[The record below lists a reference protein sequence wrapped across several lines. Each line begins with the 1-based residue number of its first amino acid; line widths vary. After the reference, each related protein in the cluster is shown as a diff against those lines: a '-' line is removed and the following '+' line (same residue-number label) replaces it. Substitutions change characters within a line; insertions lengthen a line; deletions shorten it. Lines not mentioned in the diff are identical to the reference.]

1 MTALRSVV
9 DESVLL
15 SMELVVLLPCRVVV
29 LSLAIIAALLPLSV
43 CPFSGQLSSLSSSG
57 GRRGGE
63 EPLAAPMLL
72 LVSDAAAAA
81 APSSSSLTE
90 SVGGRDRTSIL
101 QSEMTETEQCCEGK
115 IEIQSKLRGHW
126 AREGKRDGIFLKTTQ
141 IVLRSRSVF
150 YRLHFFCRLLLQLL

>member
-15 SMELVVLLPCRVVV
+15 SIELVVLLPCMVVV

>member
-90 SVGGRDRTSIL
+90 SVGGRDRTAIL

-126 AREGKRDGIFLKTTQ
+126 AREGTRDGIFLKTTQ
-141 IVLRSRSVF
+141 IVLRSRSFF
-150 YRLHFFCRLLLQLL
+150 YRLQFFCRLLLQLL

>member
-1 MTALRSVV
+1 MAALRSVV

>member
-1 MTALRSVV
+1 MV

-126 AREGKRDGIFLKTTQ
+126 ASEGKRDGIFLKTTQ

>member
-1 MTALRSVV
+1 MV

-29 LSLAIIAALLPLSV
+29 LSLAIIAALLLLSV

-81 APSSSSLTE
+81 PSSSSLTE

-115 IEIQSKLRGHW
+115 IEIPSKLRGHW
-126 AREGKRDGIFLKTTQ
+126 ASEGMHDRIFLTTQ
-141 IVLRSRSVF
+141 IVMRSRSVF
-150 YRLHFFCRLLLQLL
+150 YRLHFFAGSCSSFLLF

>member
-15 SMELVVLLPCRVVV
+15 SMELVVLLPWRVVV

-72 LVSDAAAAA
+72 LVSDAAA